1 MPGSGR
7 SVSASIGHLPDDGT
21 LTGEWLVLRSA

>member
-1 MPGSGR
+1 
-7 SVSASIGHLPDDGT
+7 VSASIGHLPDDGT